1 MKAETDHRWVVP
13 ERGNRAT
20 MALAI
25 WLAKRLG
32 WRRLR
37 VLLWPITFYFF
48 LCHTRARRASRI
60 YLSRILRERA
70 GNRLV
75 VRHFHSFAQA
85 VLDRLFFLMAPQ
97 TMPAVSCTG
106 REVFLRAMERG
117 QGCLLLGA
125 HIGSFEALRS
135 LGREHAI
142 TLKMVMY
149 RSNLGGATQVLEAL
163 DPSYKNTI
171 IPIGQPDTMLRV
183 AESLQ
188 QGHVIGMLGDR
199 SPATGRTVTVSFL
212 GKAITLPEG
221 PYRLALA
228 TAAPILLVCATR
240 AVDGAYAVRFEPFD
254 VPYPASRK
262 DRPQFIQAAAE
273 RYAHWMQAECLKSP
287 FSWFNFY
294 DYWKDLS

>member
-1 MKAETDHRWVVP
+1 M
-13 ERGNRAT
+13 
-20 MALAI
+20 
-25 WLAKRLG
+25 
-32 WRRLR
+32 
-37 VLLWPITFYFF
+37 
-48 LCHTRARRASRI
+48 
-60 YLSRILRERA
+60 
-70 GNRLV
+70 
-75 VRHFHSFAQA
+75 SFA
-85 VLDRLFFLMAPQ
+85 
-97 TMPAVSCTG
+97 G
-106 REVFLRAMERG
+106 R
-117 QGCLLLGA
+117 

-163 DPSYKNTI
+163 DPSYQNTI

-199 SPATGRTVTVSFL
+199 SPATGRTVTVPFL

-228 TAAPILLVCATR
+228 TGAPILLVCATR
-240 AVDGAYAVRFEPFD
+240 GPDGAYAVRFEPFE
-254 VPYPASRK
+254 VTYPASRK
-262 DRPQFIQAAAE
+262 DRSQFIQDAAE
-273 RYAHWMQAECLKSP
+273 RYADWMQAECLKAP
-287 FSWFNFY
+287 FCWFNFY